1 MPRCTHLRNRAT
13 NNDASDTRH
22 NAGEPICRSELDQ
35 TRYMIRLFMVEDR
48 AANHCDF
55 GEAAEYMVGIPSILT
70 MDVKGDGLFLGPGI
84 PFPEEK

>member
-1 MPRCTHLRNRAT
+1 
-13 NNDASDTRH
+13 
-22 NAGEPICRSELDQ
+22 
-35 TRYMIRLFMVEDR
+35 MIRLFMVEDR